1 MNSKIDS
8 ELQSKSF
15 PLSNLEYYRL
25 LSSCMHFNKEITM
38 ERINKLL
45 ADYIKQCPNENEKSQ
60 FNQYLKLVSSVM
72 GRLRRYRL
80 RVDPEIE
87 A

>member
-1 MNSKIDS
+1 
-8 ELQSKSF
+8 
-15 PLSNLEYYRL
+15 
-25 LSSCMHFNKEITM
+25 M